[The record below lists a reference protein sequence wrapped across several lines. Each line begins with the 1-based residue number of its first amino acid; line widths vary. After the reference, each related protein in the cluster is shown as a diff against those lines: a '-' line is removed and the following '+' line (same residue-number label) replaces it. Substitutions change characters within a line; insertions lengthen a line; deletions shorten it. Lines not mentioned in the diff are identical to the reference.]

1 MRAPSAQAVTDALTL
16 LQREAAARAQWRW
29 DEEELAEIVAADATA
44 YPLRDIVSVV
54 LTDLADDFRAGR
66 RVTPPFRGTY
76 AQYLRSDHWRMLRQR
91 MLARS
96 GGICQRCQRSHR
108 DYGFLDVHHRD
119 YRRFGAER
127 EADLIVLCRECHISE
142 HGGIRR

>member
-1 MRAPSAQAVTDALTL
+1 M
-16 LQREAAARAQWRW
+16 QREATARAQWRW
-29 DEEELAEIVAADATA
+29 DEDELKEIAAGHVDA
-44 YPLRDIVSVV
+44 YPLREVVSVV
-54 LTDLADDFRAGR
+54 LTDFAEDFCAGR
-66 RVTPPFRGTY
+66 RVTPPFPGTY
-76 AQYLRSDHWRMLRQR
+76 AQYLRSEHWRMLRQR

-142 HGGIRR
+142 HEGIWR